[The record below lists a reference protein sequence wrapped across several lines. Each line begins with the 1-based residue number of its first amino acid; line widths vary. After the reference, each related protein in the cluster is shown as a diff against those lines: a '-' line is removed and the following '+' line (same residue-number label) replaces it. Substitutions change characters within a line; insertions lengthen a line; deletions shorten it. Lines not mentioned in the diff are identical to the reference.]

1 MIEIINNK
9 PVARS
14 SHRQKELFEEWLLRQ
29 SPKTRITYSFCLKKF
44 LCFIKS
50 HDINL
55 RDIKQINAKMILLYK
70 DFLIS
75 KNLSNKYLNLQ
86 ISVISSCLNYY
97 FQEQIIEKNPC
108 DVIRRPPQDT
118 KKLKQVLTPA
128 EIERLEQ
135 AFRPS
140 EIHLKTLFIVL
151 TETGQRISSIL
162 NLKPIHIMDLEGRK
176 VIQLKLKRD
185 KQRLL
190 PLTRKAE
197 NALLELAKNKQPDEF
212 IFTARSSTELISI
225 VSFNKTLKRKALK
238 AKVKKVIS
246 SHLCRRTLLHNLL
259 SQGRHSIDSVKENV
273 SFHSDVNT
281 LYQYRV
287 NQEQSLMLN
296 PIIKN
301 EWGKSEDKDIYK
313 TPRDLIDRIN
323 KDIGQITLDAC
334 ANEENKVCEKF
345 ISKEQNA
352 LVSDWTTSGIVFCNP
367 PFSKKDKFVE
377 KAYTESQ
384 NGTKIIML
392 VPASVETQFFKNC
405 KEKAEWILFLSGRLT
420 FEGIGNYDDMNAK
433 FATMLIFFN
442 IEKTEK
448 LNDLGW
454 SIKSE

>member
-9 PVARS
+9 PLTKS
-14 SHRQKELFEEWLLRQ
+14 SHQQKDIFETWLLRQ
-29 SPKTRITYSFCLKKF
+29 SSKTRMTYSFCLKKF
-44 LCFIKS
+44 LNFLKS
-50 HDINL
+50 HDIVISDVN
-55 RDIKQINAKMILLYK
+55 QISSKSIMLYK

-75 KNLSNKYLNLQ
+75 QNLSNKYINLQ
-86 ISVISSCLNYY
+86 LATISSCLQFY
-97 FQEQIIEKNPC
+97 FEEQIISKNPC
-108 DVIRRPPQDT
+108 SVIRRPPQDL
-118 KKLKQVLTPA
+118 KKLKQVLSA
-128 EIERLEQ
+128 NEIERLEQ
-135 AFRPS
+135 AFRVN

-151 TETGQRISSIL
+151 CETGQRISSIL
-162 NLKPIHIMDLEGRK
+162 NLKPKDILELEGRK
-176 VIQLKLKRD
+176 VINLKLKRE

-197 NALLELAKNKQPDEF
+197 NALFSLAKDKNEDEY
-212 IFTARSSTELISI
+212 IFTARNSKKLISI
-225 VSFNKTLKRKALK
+225 DGFNTTLKRKAIR
-238 AKVKKVIS
+238 AKVKKRIS
-246 SHLCRRTLLHNLL
+246 SHICRRTLLHNLL

-281 LYQYRV
+281 LYQYRISE
-287 NQEQSLMLN
+287 EQILMLN

-301 EWGKSEDKDIYK
+301 EWNKCDDKDIYK
-313 TPRDLIDRIN
+313 TPRNLIERLN
-323 KDIGQITLDAC
+323 LEIGEITLDAC

-433 FATMLIFFN
+433 FATMLIFYN

-454 SIKSE
+454 SI